1 MSEEG
6 EKTYKYRDSGAS
18 TVTQEEWDKMSPA
31 ERLAKFKAVSGALT
45 DADAARLLNT
55 TAHFLQR
62 YRTCTSML
70 GAYLV
75 NRMRNVCVDA
85 GQRPLRE
92 YMALNSIAI
101 DSALDV
107 FDNMLGSGNLVSLNM
122 SCYTLAVKIAATAD
136 KLLLTPAVAS
146 LGTYYGVD
154 PAYTMVHLD
163 FPGTSVT
170 ADIKVT
176 YLNPGGKT
184 FVARVNVLEAGV
196 VKKVFAYTLSDRA
209 VHEIL
214 YRIDDYLNKY
224 GTTKSK
230 RDSKGRNRVSGNR
243 GVSGRRRKA
252 QPSS

>member
-31 ERLAKFKAVSGALT
+31 ERLDKFKAVSGALT
-45 DADAARLLNT
+45 DADIARLLNT
-55 TAHFLQR
+55 SAAFLHR
-62 YRTCTSML
+62 YRNGVSML
-70 GAYLV
+70 GSYV
-75 NRMRNVCVDA
+75 INRMRNVCVDV

-107 FDNMLGSGNLVSLNM
+107 FDNMLGSGNLVSLNV

-136 KLLLTPAVAS
+136 KLLITPAVAS

-184 FVARVNVLEAGV
+184 FVARVNVLDAGV
-196 VKKVFAYTLSDRA
+196 VKRVFAYTLSDRA

-214 YRIDDYLNKY
+214 YKIDDYLNTY
-224 GTTKSK
+224 ATTKSK
-230 RDSKGRNRVSGNR
+230 RDPKGRNSVAGNR
-243 GVSGRRRKA
+243 GSSGRRRKTQSA
-252 QPSS
+252 S